1 MTQIIVVVFLLR
13 ARSCERLPLMVPFAR
28 SIVGKNVHTINLNFD
43 VKGFIERNQE
53 KIIRFKFYI
62 GNLNTLLT
70 NMN

>member
-1 MTQIIVVVFLLR
+1 M
-13 ARSCERLPLMVPFAR
+13 
-28 SIVGKNVHTINLNFD
+28 GKNVHTINLNFD